1 MKKLFL
7 FLLLFTAFCDFSFA
21 AGIREAKKEV
31 KTGNSLYNE
40 GEYGE
45 ALKRYEEA
53 FLAAP
58 DSDIVNY
65 NLGAALYK
73 TKNYKVAMDHFEK
86 TLVTDDK
93 SLEQNSCYNLGN
105 AEYKNGIQKEKQD
118 INEAIRLLERSVSH
132 YERAIAI
139 DPEDKDAK
147 YNHEFVKKELERLRK
162 KEKEI
167 PPPPEEKKDKE
178 DQDKDQEED
187 QDEGEKEDQGK
198 DQKEEQKEDQ
208 EEDQKEEQKEDQKE
222 EKQEKEEKEKEQQKQ
237 DQEQDRQQEDQKQ
250 EKEEEEK
257 EEEKKKEDEEAQDRE
272 QEQKQDQQELEKEK
286 EPQSPRPS
294 GAKPEERPS
303 EMTEKEASNLLEN
316 YTGEEE
322 PSGLY
327 RERGP
332 RGWYPEVYKDW

>member
-7 FLLLFTAFCDFSFA
+7 VLLLLTAFCDFSFA

-187 QDEGEKEDQGK
+187 QGEGEKEDQGK

-222 EKQEKEEKEKEQQKQ
+222 EKQEKEE
-237 DQEQDRQQEDQKQ
+237 
-250 EKEEEEK
+250 
-257 EEEKKKEDEEAQDRE
+257 EKKKEDEEAQNRE

-327 RERGP
+327 REKGP